1 MASLVQ
7 GRLRVKLF
15 HLYRIED
22 QSGVSGTGPVVE
34 GVEFT
39 NGWCAL
45 RWVTNMSSVCF
56 YQSIEEVRR
65 VHGHGGKTELIVHD
79 FEPLSKAPVGKSNER
94 FEILLEII
102 EEASRVT
109 TLADEP
115 EERAHARQALQRI
128 RQLLAQLERDLGPN
142 GRGQVA

>member
-1 MASLVQ
+1 MAWRNTCIFPSL
-7 GRLRVKLF
+7 VKLF
-15 HLYRIED
+15 HLYRNED

-45 RWVTNMSSVCF
+45 RWVTNTSSMCF
-56 YQSIEEVRR
+56 YQSIDEVRR

-79 FEPLSKAPVGKSNER
+79 FEPLSKVPTGKSSER
-94 FEILLEII
+94 FELLIQII

-109 TLADEP
+109 T
-115 EERAHARQALQRI
+115 
-128 RQLLAQLERDLGPN
+128 
-142 GRGQVA
+142 